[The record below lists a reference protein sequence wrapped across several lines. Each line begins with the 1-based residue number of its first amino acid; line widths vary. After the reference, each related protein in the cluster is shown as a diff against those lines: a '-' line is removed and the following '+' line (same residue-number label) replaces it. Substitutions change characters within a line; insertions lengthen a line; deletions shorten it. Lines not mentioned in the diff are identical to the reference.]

1 VKNLLVQQGLVK
13 ALYGKT
19 KKLEKMT
26 NDEREELNMKAVSI
40 IRLLLADEIMY
51 DVIDE
56 KSTVVILVESREKI
70 YVQVPREQTASK
82 AKIVW
87 ALDDRVLGSEAAHQY
102 LQIDR

>member
-1 VKNLLVQQGLVK
+1 MLVQQGLVK

-26 NDEREELNMKAVSI
+26 NDEREELNMKVVSI
-40 IRLLLADEIMY
+40 IRLLLVDEIMN

-70 YVQVPREQTASK
+70 YVQVPREQTTSK

-87 ALDDRVLGSEAAHQY
+87 ALNDRVLGSEAAHQY
-102 LQIDR
+102 LQVDH